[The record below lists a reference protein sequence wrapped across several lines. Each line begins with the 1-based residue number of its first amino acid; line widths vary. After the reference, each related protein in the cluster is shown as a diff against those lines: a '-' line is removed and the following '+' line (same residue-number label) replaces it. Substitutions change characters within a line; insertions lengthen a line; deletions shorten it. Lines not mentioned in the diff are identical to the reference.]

1 MIKFL
6 FFLASPQKEP
16 KNASPN
22 LSRSEKIIEWTDVTK
37 VVHC

>member
-1 MIKFL
+1 MYEPFIKFDVNI
-6 FFLASPQKEP
+6 KEP

-22 LSRSEKIIEWTDVTK
+22 LSRSAKILEWTDLSK